1 MSKIQGYFKSKVY
14 DKEVDLLRRLA
25 DSLEFA

>member
-14 DKEVDLLRRLA
+14 DKEVDLPIYRGIT
-25 DSLEFA
+25 EYM